1 MPVNADTPS
10 MNVSNFP
17 ASATG
22 ALIEGYRTD
31 VADLEFMLT
40 ETLEQVSARGIN
52 SEKCLADLEAI
63 EASMLRAAGLIRAAI
78 ELSTGQP
85 SPDQSGTQ
93 QATSPNAASPAQV
106 AQDQV
111 SSDQVS
117 SDQVAPSPG
126 AQSRGAQS
134 PVASDPSADAEN
146 SLAAKLQRNA
156 PPMPQQGGS
165 KPTTGLQAAGP
176 QAAGPQANGEPS
188 AAQNPRGAMDADASG
203 PIRAAMDP
211 SDAPGEVS
219 LCGNNMSMPIASV
232 FQFLEN
238 AQKHG
243 TLTVQLPGETLTF
256 GFREGLVTMCDS
268 TNRDL
273 GDRLGDILTRTQCHD
288 TVRLVEMIEAAAYEG
303 SPELGELLVQEG
315 LATNGQV
322 MDALEEQARRRYR
335 RACESGQAIYE
346 FLEREVPSTDG
357 RIRLSPM
364 ELAFESRL

>member
-1 MPVNADTPS
+1 
-10 MNVSNFP
+10 
-17 ASATG
+17 
-22 ALIEGYRTD
+22 
-31 VADLEFMLT
+31 
-40 ETLEQVSARGIN
+40 
-52 SEKCLADLEAI
+52 
-63 EASMLRAAGLIRAAI
+63 
-78 ELSTGQP
+78 
-85 SPDQSGTQ
+85 
-93 QATSPNAASPAQV
+93 
-106 AQDQV
+106 
-111 SSDQVS
+111 
-117 SDQVAPSPG
+117 
-126 AQSRGAQS
+126 
-134 PVASDPSADAEN
+134 
-146 SLAAKLQRNA
+146 
-156 PPMPQQGGS
+156 
-165 KPTTGLQAAGP
+165 
-176 QAAGPQANGEPS
+176 
-188 AAQNPRGAMDADASG
+188 MDADASG